1 MNQNKKILKF
11 HYEELVFV
19 LMILST
25 NLKEYEHGDILNF
38 NEAILRLETLA
49 EVEFLK
55 KINQINSNINH
66 STIPKIV
73 DLRDKYFN
81 LKSIRLYDSMLN
93 ESENLF
99 EISLLA
105 REILNLLDEIYIE
118 PKLYAEN
125 HMDVTW

>member
-1 MNQNKKILKF
+1 
-11 HYEELVFV
+11 
-19 LMILST
+19 MILST